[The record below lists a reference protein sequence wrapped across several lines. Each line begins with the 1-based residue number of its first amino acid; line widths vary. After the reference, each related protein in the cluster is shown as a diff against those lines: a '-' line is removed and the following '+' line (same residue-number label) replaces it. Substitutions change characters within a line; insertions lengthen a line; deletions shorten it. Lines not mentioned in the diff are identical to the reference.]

1 MSGKGTKTMNAQTI
15 DDYEAGGTKLEQAI
29 RGLTGEDLL
38 ASPPS
43 EPEIG
48 KWTIQQ
54 VVLHLCDSDLV
65 YAERMKRVIAEE
77 NPTLQGYDENKWVAG
92 LHYAEQS
99 AEDAVTLLA
108 TVRRQMARILRTLP
122 ESAFARPGNHTEY
135 GKRTLAQLVE
145 GAVKHLDHH
154 IAFIHKKRAAMGKEM
169 W

>member
-1 MSGKGTKTMNAQTI
+1 MNASTI
-15 DDYEAGGTKLEQAI
+15 DEYEAGGTKLEQAI
-29 RGLTGEDLL
+29 RGLTREDLL
-38 ASPPS
+38 APAPP
-43 EPEIG
+43 EAEAG

-54 VVLHLCDSDLV
+54 VVLHVCDSELV
-65 YAERMKRVIAEE
+65 YANRMKRVIAED

-99 AEDAVTLLA
+99 ADDAVKLVDLA
-108 TVRRQMARILRTLP
+108 RQQIARVLRKLP
-122 ESAFARPGNHTEY
+122 ESAYARAGNHTEY

>member
-1 MSGKGTKTMNAQTI
+1 MNQQTI

-29 RGLTGEDLL
+29 RGLTREDLL
-38 ASPPS
+38 APPP
-43 EPEIG
+43 PEAEDVG

-54 VVLHLCDSDLV
+54 VVLHLCDSELV
-65 YAERMKRVIAEE
+65 YADRMKRVIAED
-77 NPTLQGYDENKWVAG
+77 NPTLQGYDEKKWVAG
-92 LHYAEQS
+92 LHYAEQD
-99 AEDAVTLLA
+99 AEDAIALLA
-108 TVRRQMARILRTLP
+108 TVRRQMARVLRKLP
-122 ESAFARPGNHTEY
+122 ESAFARAGNHTEY

>member
-1 MSGKGTKTMNAQTI
+1 MSGKGTRTMNAQTI

-77 NPTLQGYDENKWVAG
+77 NPTL
-92 LHYAEQS
+92 HYAEQS

-108 TVRRQMARILRTLP
+108 TVRRQMARILRKLP
-122 ESAFARPGNHTEY
+122 ESAFARSGNHTEY
-135 GKRTLAQLVE
+135 GKRTLAHLVE